1 MSHEKKPG
9 GLGYIGDEILP
20 NYIGIIIGHYKDPYK
35 PTSIMES
42 NKGFFRG
49 SDELLTAI
57 NEVILGYSTSSNAA
71 LQHVAPLTCVELG
84 GSFLH
89 AHLAFWRSVRDGP
102 IFLHAEWAQDVPRVN
117 KTG

>member
-1 MSHEKKPG
+1 
-9 GLGYIGDEILP
+9 
-20 NYIGIIIGHYKDPYK
+20 
-35 PTSIMES
+35 MES

-71 LQHVAPLTCVELG
+71 LQHVAPLTCGARWG

-89 AHLAFWRSVRDGP
+89 AYLAFWRSVRDVRFSNMRNG
-102 IFLHAEWAQDVPRVN
+102 AKGQQ
-117 KTG
+117 TG